1 MNMMVVQGAKGSSKT
16 HTPVESPD
24 SLVNTSYANI
34 LDAIS
39 EGPIVGLVNGAQ
51 SIYFD
56 ETPLAGSDGALN
68 FTGVTWEQRTGE
80 ADQDYI
86 TGFPAVET
94 EHSVGV
100 ELTAKQP
107 WTQAITNLELS
118 AVRLQLGASTLYQ
131 QESDGDTVGYTVS
144 YQVLLSTDGSDY
156 VTVIDT
162 AFSGK
167 TTSGYQR
174 SHRVD
179 LPKAEEGWSIRV
191 RRTTADSTS
200 SSIQA
205 TTNVVSYT
213 EVIDAKLQY
222 PYTALVGL
230 KVDASQFSSIPAR
243 AYRIR
248 GRVIAVPANYEPATR
263 TYTGTWDGTFK
274 LAWTDNPAW
283 IYRDLILNDR
293 YGLGRFITD
302 SQVDKW
308 ALYQIARYCDEL
320 VDDGK
325 GGTEPRFTCNLYL
338 QSRNDALTV
347 LQDIA
352 SIFRGMAYYAASSV
366 TVSADMPSDPVYTY
380 TNANVIDGKF
390 SRAGSSGSTRYSVAK
405 VSWTNREN
413 FGEQK
418 VEYVQN
424 QKSVARY
431 GIRETE
437 LTAFGCVSQGQ
448 AQRLGHYTLLTNQL
462 ETDTISFSVGLDGVI
477 ARPGQVVRVA
487 DQNHAGRPIGG
498 RLKSATLNTVV
509 VDDDLTV
516 AAGDTLVVIQ
526 PNGKA
531 QTRIIRAVAG
541 RSITVTE
548 AFDEAPLAESIY
560 AIETA
565 EVVPETY
572 RILTVTENFG
582 DDKLQYDVV
591 AVQHNASKF
600 AAIDNGAQIVTLP
613 TTTLPGAVQAKPTN
627 VALSTFDAVKQG
639 LTVATMRVTWDAAN
653 GANSYNVWWKRDS
666 GDWVYAGVTYTT
678 SIEVSGIYTGTYT
691 ARVSAVGVG
700 NATSLW
706 AYSEPTQLYGKT
718 GEPPALASFSTTSEV
733 FGIRLNWTFPEGA
746 EDTLYT
752 EVQESVAS
760 DGSNP
765 PQLGLVSYPARTYL
779 KSGMAAGVTR
789 FFRARLGDRSGN
801 TGPWTSWV
809 RGISS
814 TEASDILGYLVG
826 EVEKEH
832 LGQLLLG
839 EIEKI
844 SGDGEGSV
852 NARLEEL
859 ASNIGELA
867 DALAYD
873 KTKAYTK
880 YDSVREGQRLYQAKI
895 NVPASED
902 GANAPPNPTYW
913 IDIGQ
918 VAVENGGM
926 AVQVAQNTADISEL
940 DGVVT
945 ATATQMRGLI
955 AQSRDDDGTG
965 DLEDALAGWNARASI
980 IEERTVRT
988 TETSALAESITE
1000 LRAELGD
1007 DIQARI
1013 VEVEQAVADESSA
1026 RAQQYVTITARFEDN
1041 ESSIQQVSKAVTD
1054 ANSANA
1060 QRFTTVEARIGD
1072 TQATVQQVQQAQVTT
1087 DGKVNATYAVKMA
1100 YTLNGIGYAAG
1111 FGLGLENGS
1120 AGLVSS
1126 FYVRADKFGVLN
1138 GTASDAAVTSP
1149 FFISGGQVF
1158 MNSAVIQDGSIVS
1171 AKVGDLQ
1178 SVNYVAGASGWRL
1191 NKNGTFEINATVAG
1205 QGRVIMDNNGVRVYD
1220 ANGVKR
1226 VTLGNLSV

>member
-1 MNMMVVQGAKGSSKT
+1 MNMMVVRGAKGSSST

-24 SLVNTSYANI
+24 SLINTSYANV

-39 EGPIVGLVNGAQ
+39 EGPMVGLVNGAQ

-56 ETPLAGSDGALN
+56 ETPLANSDGTLN

-80 ADQDYI
+80 HDQDYI
-86 TGFPAVET
+86 TGFPAVES

-100 ELTAKQP
+100 ELKANQP
-107 WTQAITNLELS
+107 WTQAISNLQLS
-118 AVRLQLGASTLYQ
+118 AIRLQLGASTLYK

-156 VTVIDT
+156 VPVIT
-162 AFSGK
+162 TSFSGK

-179 LPKAEEGWSIRV
+179 LPAAEEGWSIRV
-191 RRTTADSTS
+191 LRTTPDSTS

-205 TTNVVSYT
+205 TTSVVSYT

-222 PYTALVGL
+222 PYTALVGM
-230 KVDASQFSSIPAR
+230 KIDASQFSSIPER

-248 GRVIAVPANYEPATR
+248 GRIISVPVNYEPSTR

-293 YGLGRFITD
+293 YGLGRFISE

-308 ALYQIARYCDEL
+308 ALYQISRYCDEP

-390 SRAGSSGSTRYSVAK
+390 SRAGSSGSTRYSVCK
-405 VSWTNREN
+405 VSWTDRDN

-509 VDDDLTV
+509 VDDELTV
-516 AAGDTLVVIQ
+516 AAGDTLVIIQ

-591 AVQHNASKF
+591 AVQHNPSKF

-613 TTTLPGAVQAKPTN
+613 TTTLPSSVQAKPAN

-639 LTVATMRVTWDAAN
+639 LTVATMRVTWDAAK

-691 ARVSAVGVG
+691 ARVSAIGVG

-706 AYSEPTQLYGKT
+706 AYSEPTELYGKT
-718 GEPPALASFSTTSEV
+718 GEPPALASFSTISEV
-733 FGIRLNWTFPEGA
+733 FGIRLNWAFPEGA
-746 EDTLYT
+746 QDTLYT
-752 EVQESVAS
+752 EVQESATS
-760 DGSNP
+760 DGSKP
-765 PQLGLVSYPARTYL
+765 TQLGLVSYPAVTYL

-801 TGPWTSWV
+801 NGPWTTWV
-809 RGISS
+809 MGQSS
-814 TEASDILGYLVG
+814 SEA
-826 EVEKEH
+826 
-832 LGQLLLG
+832 G
-839 EIEKI
+839 EILTYLAGQIGETELSQELNDKI
-844 SGDGEGSV
+844 TGIEDQIAALDGLSAYKADQTYASGDMV
-852 NARLEEL
+852 V
-859 ASNIGELA
+859 SNGRI
-867 DALAYD
+867 
-873 KTKAYTK
+873 
-880 YDSVREGQRLYQAKI
+880 YQATQA
-895 NVPASED
+895 VPED
-902 GANAPPNPTYW
+902 TPPPNASYW
-913 IDIGQ
+913 LDVGQ
-918 VAVENGGM
+918 SVQAANG
-926 AVQVAQNTADISEL
+926 
-940 DGVVT
+940 
-945 ATATQMRGLI
+945 
-955 AQSRDDDGTG
+955 
-965 DLEDALAGWNARASI
+965 LA
-980 IEERTVRT
+980 
-988 TETSALAESITE
+988 
-1000 LRAELGD
+1000 
-1007 DIQARI
+1007 
-1013 VEVEQAVADESSA
+1013 
-1026 RAQQYVTITARFEDN
+1026 
-1041 ESSIQQVSKAVTD
+1041 
-1054 ANSANA
+1054 
-1060 QRFTTVEARIGD
+1060 
-1072 TQATVQQVQQAQVTT
+1072 QQVQQNTATITDLKAESSSVQTLRAAYRDDSGEGDLNDALKMWDTQAAYSKEVVVRATQDAALVQTTETLQAQAGTNTAAIQQVATAQAST
-1087 DGKVNATYAVKMA
+1087 DGKLTAMWSVKVQVNSAGQYVFA
-1100 YTLNGIGYAAG
+1100 GIGAG
-1111 FGLGLENGS
+1111 VENGPGGLQSYLLFNANNIAFANPS
-1120 AGLVSS
+1120 ASGSVDYP
-1126 FYVRADKFGVLN
+1126 FIIKN
-1138 GTASDAAVTSP
+1138 GQNFLGST
-1149 FFISGGQVF
+1149 FIE
-1158 MNSAVIQDGSIVS
+1158 DGTITS
-1171 AKVGDLQ
+1171 AKIGDYIQ
-1178 SVNYVAGASGWRL
+1178 STNYVAGSTGWRL
-1191 NKNGTFEINATVAG
+1191 AKDGTFEANGAVAG
-1205 QGRVIMDNNGVRVYD
+1205 QGRTSFNNTAFNVFYPNGVQAIY
-1220 ANGVKR
+1220 
-1226 VTLGNLSV
+1226 LGL

>member
-1 MNMMVVQGAKGSSKT
+1 MNMMVVRGAKGSSST

-24 SLVNTSYANI
+24 SLINTSYANV

-39 EGPIVGLVNGAQ
+39 EGPMVGLVNGAQ

-56 ETPLAGSDGALN
+56 ETPLANSDGTLN

-80 ADQDYI
+80 HDQDYI
-86 TGFPAVET
+86 TGFPAVES

-100 ELTAKQP
+100 ELKANQP
-107 WTQAITNLELS
+107 WTQAISNLQLS
-118 AVRLQLGASTLYQ
+118 AIRLQLGASTLYK

-156 VTVIDT
+156 VPVIT
-162 AFSGK
+162 ASFSGK

-179 LPKAEEGWSIRV
+179 LPAAEEGWSIRV
-191 RRTTADSTS
+191 LRTTPDSTS

-205 TTNVVSYT
+205 TTSVVSYT

-222 PYTALVGL
+222 PYTALVGM
-230 KVDASQFSSIPAR
+230 KIDASQFSSIPER

-248 GRVIAVPANYEPATR
+248 GRIISVPVNYEPSTR

-293 YGLGRFITD
+293 YGLGRFISE

-308 ALYQIARYCDEL
+308 ALYQISRYCDEP

-352 SIFRGMAYYAASSV
+352 SIFRGMAYYAGSEV

-405 VSWTNREN
+405 VSWTDRDN

-477 ARPGQVVRVA
+477 ARPGQIVRVA

-498 RLKSATLNTVV
+498 RLKSATTGAVV

-531 QTRIIRAVAG
+531 QTRIIRAMNG
-541 RSITVTE
+541 RTLTVTE
-548 AFDEAPLAESIY
+548 DFDEAPLAESIY

-582 DDKLQYDVV
+582 DDKLQYDLV

-613 TTTLPGAVQAKPTN
+613 TTTLPSSVQAKPTN

-639 LTVATMRVTWDAAN
+639 LTVATMRVTWDAAK

-706 AYSEPTQLYGKT
+706 AYSEPTELYGKT
-718 GEPPALASFSTTSEV
+718 GEPPALASFSTVSEV
-733 FGIRLNWTFPEGA
+733 FGIRLHWAFPAGA
-746 EDTLYT
+746 QDTLYT
-752 EVQESVAS
+752 EVQESAAS

-765 PQLGLVSYPARTYL
+765 TQLGLVSYPAVTYL

-801 TGPWTSWV
+801 SGPWTAWV
-809 RGISS
+809 MGQSS
-814 TEASDILGYLVG
+814 SEA
-826 EVEKEH
+826 
-832 LGQLLLG
+832 G
-839 EIEKI
+839 EI
-844 SGDGEGSV
+844 
-852 NARLEEL
+852 LTYL
-859 ASNIGELA
+859 AGQIGETELSQELSDKITGIEDQIAALDGLSAYKA
-867 DALAYD
+867 DQIYALGD
-873 KTKAYTK
+873 MVV
-880 YDSVREGQRLYQAKI
+880 SNGRIYQA
-895 NVPASED
+895 
-902 GANAPPNPTYW
+902 T
-913 IDIGQ
+913 
-918 VAVENGGM
+918 
-926 AVQVAQNTADISEL
+926 
-940 DGVVT
+940 
-945 ATATQMRGLI
+945 
-955 AQSRDDDGTG
+955 
-965 DLEDALAGWNARASI
+965 
-980 IEERTVRT
+980 
-988 TETSALAESITE
+988 
-1000 LRAELGD
+1000 
-1007 DIQARI
+1007 
-1013 VEVEQAVADESSA
+1013 QAVP
-1026 RAQQYVTITARFEDN
+1026 ED
-1041 ESSIQQVSKAVTD
+1041 TPPPD
-1054 ANSANA
+1054 ASYWLDVGQSVQAANGLA
-1060 QRFTTVEARIGD
+1060 
-1072 TQATVQQVQQAQVTT
+1072 QQVQQNTATITDLKAESSSVQTLRAAYRDDTGEGDLNDALKMWDTQAAYSKEVVVRATQDAALVQTTETLQAQAGENSASIQTVSKAQAST
-1087 DGKVNATYAVKMA
+1087 DGKLSLMWAMKFQVNAAGQYVYA
-1100 YTLNGIGYAAG
+1100 GIGAG
-1111 FGLGLENGS
+1111 IENGPGGLQS
-1120 AGLVSS
+1120 TLLFTANQIAFANPTTAGAVDYPFIIKDGQNIL
-1126 FYVRADKFGVLN
+1126 
-1138 GTASDAAVTSP
+1138 GTA
-1149 FFISGGQVF
+1149 FIG
-1158 MNSAVIQDGSIVS
+1158 DGTITS
-1171 AKVGDLQ
+1171 AKIGDYIQ
-1178 SVNYVAGASGWRL
+1178 STNYVAGSTGWRL
-1191 NKNGTFEINATVAG
+1191 AKDGTFEANGAVAG
-1205 QGRVIMDNNGVRVYD
+1205 QGRTSFSNTAFNVFYPNGVQAIY
-1220 ANGVKR
+1220 
-1226 VTLGNLSV
+1226 LGL

>member
-1 MNMMVVQGAKGSSKT
+1 MNMMVVRGAKGSSST

-24 SLVNTSYANI
+24 SLINTSYANI
-34 LDAIS
+34 LDALS
-39 EGPIVGLVNGAQ
+39 EGPMVGLVNGAQ

-56 ETPLAGSDGALN
+56 ETPLAGSDGTLN

-80 ADQDYI
+80 HDQDYI
-86 TGFPAVET
+86 TGFPAVES

-131 QESDGDTVGYTVS
+131 QESDGDTVGYTVN

-156 VTVIDT
+156 VPVIT
-162 AFSGK
+162 TSFSGK

-179 LPKAEEGWSIRV
+179 LPAAEEGWSIRV
-191 RRTTADSTS
+191 LRTTPDSTS

-205 TTNVVSYT
+205 TTSVVSYT

-222 PYTALVGL
+222 PYTGLVGL
-230 KVDASQFSSIPAR
+230 KVDASQFSSIPER

-248 GRVIAVPANYEPATR
+248 GRIISVPANYEPATR

-293 YGLGRFITD
+293 YGLGRFISD

-498 RLKSATLNTVV
+498 RLKNATLNTVV

-591 AVQHNASKF
+591 AVQHNPSKF

-639 LTVATMRVTWDAAN
+639 LTVATMRVTWDAAK
-653 GANSYNVWWKRDS
+653 GANGYNVWWKRNS

-678 SIEVSGIYTGTYT
+678 SIEVSGIYSGTYT

-718 GEPPALASFSTTSEV
+718 GEPPALASFSTTSEI

-760 DGSNP
+760 DGSSP
-765 PQLGLVSYPARTYL
+765 AQLGLVSYPARTYL

-801 TGPWTSWV
+801 TGPWTSWAM
-809 RGISS
+809 GQSS
-814 TEASDILGYLVG
+814 SAAGDILTYLAGQIG
-826 EVEKEH
+826 ET
-832 LGQLLLG
+832 
-839 EIEKI
+839 
-844 SGDGEGSV
+844 
-852 NARLEEL
+852 EL
-859 ASNIGELA
+859 AQELQQKIEEIDDLKEQIA
-867 DALAYD
+867 ALD
-873 KTKAYTK
+873 GLKAYQADQAYAK
-880 YDSVREGQRLYQAKI
+880 GDMVVSGERIYQASQT
-895 NVPASED
+895 VPA
-902 GANAPPNPTYW
+902 NTPPPNAIYW
-913 IDIGQ
+913 TDVGQ
-918 VAVENGGM
+918 SLQTVAGL
-926 AVQVAQNTADISEL
+926 AQQVAQNTAAITDVQAEAKSTQTLRAALREDTGEGEL
-940 DGVVT
+940 
-945 ATATQMRGLI
+945 Q
-955 AQSRDDDGTG
+955 
-965 DLEDALAGWNARASI
+965 DALKLW
-980 IEERTVRT
+980 
-988 TETSALAESITE
+988 
-1000 LRAELGD
+1000 
-1007 DIQARI
+1007 
-1013 VEVEQAVADESSA
+1013 
-1026 RAQQYVTITARFEDN
+1026 
-1041 ESSIQQVSKAVTD
+1041 
-1054 ANSANA
+1054 
-1060 QRFTTVEARIGD
+1060 D
-1072 TQATVQQVQQAQVTT
+1072 TQASYAKEVVVRANQDQALVQTTEVLQASVASSDAKITNVQTVVANNQSATAQQISQLQTSIGSNSAAIQTVSQAQANT
-1087 DGKVNATYAVKMA
+1087 DGKLSTMWSVKMQ
-1100 YTLNGIGYAAG
+1100 LNANGQYVAAGIGLGIENTAAG
-1111 FGLGLENGS
+1111 LQSQF
-1120 AGLVSS
+1120 LVS
-1126 FYVRADKFGVLN
+1126 ADRFAVV
-1138 GTASDAAVTSP
+1138 GTTAGGTTFTP
-1149 FFISGGQVF
+1149 FVVQNGQVYISQAF
-1158 MNSAVIQDGSIVS
+1158 IGDGTITS
-1171 AKVGDLQ
+1171 AKIGDYIQ
-1178 SVNYVAGASGWRL
+1178 STNYVAGSAGWRL

-1205 QGRVIMDNNGVRVYD
+1205 QGRVIMDNNGVRVFD

-1226 VTLGNLSV
+1226 VNLGNLSI